1 MSILVTANIAPCTR
15 VSSRASMRASSARVP
30 ATRASFISSAP
41 RRRQRRRRTHIASA
55 QDEEEDGLVEFTE
68 SSSTG
73 AADASEGGK
82 DKKKKS
88 LPGAGVNLYDPAAT
102 ASRWLTRRFGEC
114 IFYIRTRN

>member
-1 MSILVTANIAPCTR
+1 MSVLVTANIAPCTR

-55 QDEEEDGLVEFTE
+55 QDEEEDGFVEFTE
-68 SSSTG
+68 SSTG
-73 AADASEGGK
+73 ADASEGGK

-102 ASRWLTRRFGEC
+102 ASRWLTRRFGEST
-114 IFYIRTRN
+114 FNIRTRN

>member
-1 MSILVTANIAPCTR
+1 MSVLVTANIAPCTR

-41 RRRQRRRRTHIASA
+41 RRRRTHIASA
-55 QDEEEDGLVEFTE
+55 QDEEEDGFVEFTE
-68 SSSTG
+68 SSTG
-73 AADASEGGK
+73 ADASEGGK

-102 ASRWLTRRFGEC
+102 ASRWLTRRFGEST
-114 IFYIRTRN
+114 FNIRTRN

>member
-1 MSILVTANIAPCTR
+1 MSVLVTANIAPCTR

-41 RRRQRRRRTHIASA
+41 RRRRTHIASA
-55 QDEEEDGLVEFTE
+55 QDEEEDGFVEFTE

-73 AADASEGGK
+73 ADASEGGK

-102 ASRWLTRRFGEC
+102 ASRWLTRRFGE
-114 IFYIRTRN
+114 FTFNIRTRN

>member
-1 MSILVTANIAPCTR
+1 MSVLVTANIAPCTR

-41 RRRQRRRRTHIASA
+41 RRAQRRRRTHIASA
-55 QDEEEDGLVEFTE
+55 QDEEEDGFVEFTE

-73 AADASEGGK
+73 GDASEGGK

-102 ASRWLTRRFGEC
+102 ASRWLTRRFGELT
-114 IFYIRTRN
+114 FNIRTNN

>member
-1 MSILVTANIAPCTR
+1 MSVLVTANIAPCTR

-41 RRRQRRRRTHIASA
+41 RRRRTHIASA
-55 QDEEEDGLVEFTE
+55 QDEKEDGFVEFTE
-68 SSSTG
+68 SSYTG
-73 AADASEGGK
+73 ADASEGGK

-102 ASRWLTRRFGEC
+102 ASRWLTRRFGEF
-114 IFYIRTRN
+114 IFNIRTRN